1 MTLSDPWWPRA
12 APTRTERVLCAI
24 WLIVCGPLM
33 VAAYNGWVLAGRLD
47 FQSVVASAVLTAV
60 ILLRRLLFGPP
71 RRKQQALYIARSIQ
85 ALLDETG
92 GEWDWDD
99 FRSDVLP
106 EADIDQLRQIAG
118 AVQRPLSA
126 ADREALLE
134 LAGQAKA
141 IANSERE

>member
-1 MTLSDPWWPRA
+1 
-12 APTRTERVLCAI
+12 
-24 WLIVCGPLM
+24 M
-33 VAAYNGWVLAGRLD
+33 VAAYNGWALAGRLD
-47 FQSVVASAVLTAV
+47 FQSVVASAVLTEV